1 MYRSLQKYFLILF
14 LAGASLS
21 EAQVNFTANDT
32 VPPFSGDFA
41 YGSNMGYYPAW
52 DDMQLADIAAGNP
65 DNGVA
70 GVGIHSLRPALP
82 EHFLEQWGYDVRLE
96 EFAHYASLNIRNN
109 TIFIG
114 YPSDAHKDQSEFCP
128 GTGSEVFANMHLPI
142 WDAGENGTPVND
154 DNYYALYLYRMV
166 TAYKDYAKYWEISN
180 EPDFD
185 YTNHAWLPPGEPGNW
200 WDNNPDPCQNAL
212 KAPVFYYVRML
223 RISYEVIK
231 TIDPE
236 AYVAIG
242 GLGYPS
248 FLDAVLRN
256 TDNPDDGLI
265 TSEYPLKGGA
275 YFDCM
280 SFHSYPHIDGS
291 LRYWDNDIDD
301 FVYTRHSDAAA
312 EGVVIL
318 KKEFQGV
325 LENYGYGQ
333 TYPEKPYIITEV
345 NIPRV
350 AFGNYIG
357 SDDAQCN
364 FIIKMLVEV
373 QKEKVAQICVFN
385 LGETKSE
392 SEASSEFQLM
402 GLYKNLNDADPYQQI
417 LNQSGIAFKT
427 TSTLL
432 DHKTYD
438 PVQTNDLLFPDGVNG
453 AAFKSADDEYTYV
466 LWAETKTDMSE
477 LSTQSYSFPPFFN
490 ADSLYVKEWNFS
502 ETGTTTTILS
512 PQIQLT
518 GAPVFITVKSREN
531 APPPPGVETE
541 DFFFSC
547 FPNPYAESMD
557 IVLKLETKRKISLAI
572 FDVEG
577 HELKTFVYRTEMAS
591 GAYLYKV
598 SDDVPPGVYFCR
610 LEVGRE
616 DYYCKFVRIPID

>member
-1 MYRSLQKYFLILF
+1 MYHALQKYLLILF
-14 LAGASLS
+14 LTATVAAQG
-21 EAQVNFTANDT
+21 QVNFTANDT

-52 DDMQLADIAAGNP
+52 EDMQLADIAAGNP
-65 DNGVA
+65 ANGVA
-70 GVGIHSLRPALP
+70 GVGVYSLRPALP
-82 EHFLEQWGYDVRLE
+82 EHFLEQYGYDVRLE
-96 EFAHYASLNIRNN
+96 EFQHYESLDIRNN
-109 TIFIG
+109 TIFVG
-114 YPSDAHKDQSEFCP
+114 YPSDAHKDQTEFCS
-128 GTGSEVFANMHLPI
+128 GTESEVFANMHLPI
-142 WDAGENGTPVND
+142 WDDGANGTPVND
-154 DNYYALYLYRMV
+154 ENYYALYLYRMV
-166 TAYKDYAKYWEISN
+166 TMYKDYAKYWEISN

-185 YTNHAWLPPGEPGNW
+185 YTNHAWLPPGENGNW
-200 WDNNPDPCQNAL
+200 WENNPDPCQNAL
-212 KAPVFYYVRML
+212 KAPIFYYVRML

-231 TIDPE
+231 SIDPE

-256 TDNPDDGLI
+256 TDNPLNGST

-291 LRYWDNDIDD
+291 LRYWDNGIDD
-301 FVYTRHSDAAA
+301 FIYTRHSDAAA
-312 EGVVIL
+312 EGVTLL
-318 KKEFQGV
+318 KKEFQDV
-325 LENYGYGQ
+325 LETYGYGQ
-333 TYPEKPYIITEV
+333 SYPEKSYIITEC

-357 SDDAQCN
+357 SEDAQCN
-364 FIIKMLVEV
+364 FIIKSLVEV
-373 QKEKVAQICVFN
+373 QKENVQQLCVFN

-402 GLYKNLNDADPYQQI
+402 GLYKNLNSSDPYQQVV
-417 LNQSGIAFKT
+417 NQSGIAFKT

-432 DHKTYD
+432 DHKSYD
-438 PVQTNDLLFPDGVNG
+438 DVKTNELLLPEGVKG
-453 AAFKSADDEYTYV
+453 AAFKNEAEEYTYV

-477 LSTQSYSFPPFFN
+477 LSTKSYSFPPFFS
-490 ADSLYVKEWNFS
+490 ADTLLVKEWNFS
-502 ETGTTTTILS
+502 ETGEITRIDA

-518 GAPVFITVKSREN
+518 GSPVFISLRSRED

-547 FPNPYAESMD
+547 FPNPYAVSMD
-557 IVLKLETKRKISLAI
+557 IVLKLENKSKVSLAI
-572 FDVEG
+572 FDVDG
-577 HELKTFVYRTEMAS
+577 NELKTYVYREEMES
-591 GAYLYKV
+591 GAYKYKV
-598 SDDVPPGVYFCR
+598 SYEIPPGVYFCR

-616 DYYCKFVRIPID
+616 DYYCKFVRIPDY